1 MTGIRLRHLVFTG
14 PKVEPAVLEFQDGL
28 NILYGASNTG
38 KSFASEAILFMIGA
52 SKALPVNE
60 EIAAYNGVW
69 LGLILP
75 GGREVTLYRAT
86 RGGTFKFYE
95 GLVRSAN
102 VDEGSPLQGQHDAKR
117 TDTVSHL
124 LLDAI
129 GLSGKQIVKDAN
141 GKKGSLSIRLLAPYM
156 VVSEEDIISTR
167 SPVLASGAPT
177 ERTLERNIFKLLLTG
192 MDDSATVAVQ
202 KPGDKK
208 VAKAAKIEFVNK
220 LISDLDSNLAD
231 VADAAEINDQ
241 LDKLD
246 RNSEGLLDR
255 LREAQSELDD
265 LVGKRRASMDRKREL
280 EQRTR
285 ELQLTLQRFARLQAV
300 YASDLQRLQ
309 SIEEGGFVLV
319 AMAGMDCPVC
329 GAAPD
334 AQRHNHAAEEIALAY
349 RAAAAEVKKIEIEQ
363 RELAQTM
370 ASLGAEATG
379 LGKLVGQLGEDID
392 KFDRAIEAGRPSE
405 VSARQ
410 SYEAYSLAR
419 GKLQRI
425 SDLYLRRAEMV
436 TLREGLE
443 SEPTKRDGDT
453 LSVGPDSTAAF
464 DFGEVV
470 KKVLKEWHFPGADK
484 AQFDLATND
493 ITIGGKARASN
504 GKGVRAILHAA
515 FNVAL
520 IVHSIDKK
528 LPNPGFLVLDTPL
541 LTYREPM
548 KSKKHGALAP
558 DELALKATSLS
569 GEFYRHLSELAQD
582 LQVIIIENSDPP
594 ASARLVAKVDT
605 FTGQDGNERY
615 GLLETKES

>member
-1 MTGIRLRHLVFTG
+1 MRGIRLRHLVFTG
-14 PKVEPAVLEFQDGL
+14 PKVEPAALEFQDGL

-38 KSFASEAILFMIGA
+38 KSFATEAILFMIGA
-52 SKALPVNE
+52 SKSLPVNE
-60 EIAAYNGVW
+60 EIATYSGVW
-69 LGLILP
+69 LGLELP
-75 GGREVTLYRAT
+75 GGRQITLYRAT
-86 RGGTFKFYE
+86 RGGTFKVYE
-95 GLVRSAN
+95 GLIRSAG
-102 VDEGSPLQGQHDAKR
+102 VEEGRPLLGQHDAKR

-141 GKKGSLSIRLLAPYM
+141 GKKASLSIRLLAPYM
-156 VVSEEDIISTR
+156 VVSEEDIIATR

-177 ERTLERNIFKLLLTG
+177 DRTLERNIFKLLLTG

-208 VAKAAKIEFVNK
+208 VAKAAKIEFADK
-220 LISDLDSNLAD
+220 LISDLDAKLVDEAD
-231 VADAAEINDQ
+231 KSEIDDQ
-241 LDKLD
+241 LEKLD
-246 RNSEGLLDR
+246 ISSEGLLDR
-255 LREAQSELDD
+255 LRVAQSELDD
-265 LVGKRRASMDRKREL
+265 LVGNRRVAMDRKREL

-285 ELQLTLQRFARLQAV
+285 ELLLTLQRFERLQAV

-329 GAAPD
+329 GAAPG

-349 RAAAAEVKKIEIEQ
+349 RAAAAEAKKIEIEQ
-363 RELAQTM
+363 RELTQTM
-370 ASLGAEATG
+370 ASLGAEAAG
-379 LGKLVGQLGEDID
+379 LGNLVRQLGDDID
-392 KFDRAIEAGRPSE
+392 ELDRAIEAGRPHE

-410 SYEAYSLAR
+410 SYEAYALAR
-419 GKLQRI
+419 GRLQRV
-425 SDLYLRRAEMV
+425 SDLYLRRAELV
-436 TLREGLE
+436 KLRAGLE
-443 SEPTKRDGDT
+443 SEPTKRDGDS
-453 LSVGPDSTAAF
+453 LSVGPDPTAAF

-470 KKVLKEWHFPGADK
+470 KKVLKEWHFPDADK
-484 AQFDLATND
+484 AQFDLAAND
-493 ITIGGKARASN
+493 VTIGGKARAAN

-520 IVHSIDKK
+520 IVYSIDKN
-528 LPNPGFLVLDTPL
+528 LPHPGFLVLDTPL

-569 GEFYRHLSELAQD
+569 EEFYRHLSEMAQD

-594 ASARLVAKVDT
+594 ASARLVAKVET
-605 FTGQDGNERY
+605 FTGQEGNDRY
-615 GLLETKES
+615 GLLARKDS